1 MSYMS
6 TTTLENVY
14 EQRKAV
20 KQELN
25 QEIAKA
31 KELITNLIPDGSY
44 EDYQTVKRQYEEIDL
59 IWALIRMRLATSV
72 FNFDGQIRRL
82 RKDPSLIYGNHFADE
97 LDKAEPRDVHG
108 FFRRI
113 EELGNDL
120 RTKKNVYT
128 QFPEIRESLNKIAR
142 LSADECALKI
152 QANSSYGNQ
161 THAFS
166 KQLFRTQ

>member
-1 MSYMS
+1 M
-6 TTTLENVY
+6 TTKTFETVI
-14 EQRKAV
+14 EQRHAV
-20 KQELN
+20 RTQRNGEVRVVKVLITKLVPHGSYAGYLDISERLNELELYWDLIQIQLRHAPFNFRTRIEALRTDATFIHGDYLAGELN
-25 QEIAKA
+25 KA
-31 KELITNLIPDGSY
+31 
-44 EDYQTVKRQYEEIDL
+44 
-59 IWALIRMRLATSV
+59 
-72 FNFDGQIRRL
+72 
-82 RKDPSLIYGNHFADE
+82 DPQDI
-97 LDKAEPRDVHG
+97 HG

-142 LSADECALKI
+142 LSADDRALKI

>member
-14 EQRKAV
+14 EQRKVV

-31 KELITNLIPDGSY
+31 KELITSLIPDGSY

-59 IWALIRMRLATSV
+59 IWALIRMRLATGV

-97 LDKAEPRDVHG
+97 LDKAEPRDIHG
-108 FFRRI
+108 FATRI
-113 EELGNDL
+113 EEVAGELRKRRDTYLSFASIGHTLEKIRDL
-120 RTKKNVYT
+120 QIKSTT
-128 QFPEIRESLNKIAR
+128 
-142 LSADECALKI
+142 LKVNM
-152 QANSSYGNQ
+152 NSTYG
-161 THAFS
+161 
-166 KQLFRTQ
+166 RI

>member
-1 MSYMS
+1 M
-6 TTTLENVY
+6 TTATIETMM
-14 EQRKAV
+14 EQRRTVRTQRNGEVSAV
-20 KQELN
+20 KTLITKLVPQGSYADYLDISERLNELELYWDLIQIQLRHVPFNFRTRIEALRADATFIHGDYLAGELN
-25 QEIAKA
+25 KA
-31 KELITNLIPDGSY
+31 
-44 EDYQTVKRQYEEIDL
+44 
-59 IWALIRMRLATSV
+59 
-72 FNFDGQIRRL
+72 
-82 RKDPSLIYGNHFADE
+82 DPQDI
-97 LDKAEPRDVHG
+97 HG

>member
-1 MSYMS
+1 MS

-14 EQRKAV
+14 EQRKVV

-31 KELITNLIPDGSY
+31 KELITSLIPDGSY

-59 IWALIRMRLATSV
+59 IWALIRMRLATGV

-97 LDKAEPRDVHG
+97 LDKAEPRDIHG
-108 FFRRI
+108 FATRI
-113 EELGNDL
+113 EEVAGELRKRRDTYLSFASIGHTLEKIRDL
-120 RTKKNVYT
+120 QIKSTT
-128 QFPEIRESLNKIAR
+128 
-142 LSADECALKI
+142 LKVNM
-152 QANSSYGNQ
+152 NSTYG
-161 THAFS
+161 
-166 KQLFRTQ
+166 RI